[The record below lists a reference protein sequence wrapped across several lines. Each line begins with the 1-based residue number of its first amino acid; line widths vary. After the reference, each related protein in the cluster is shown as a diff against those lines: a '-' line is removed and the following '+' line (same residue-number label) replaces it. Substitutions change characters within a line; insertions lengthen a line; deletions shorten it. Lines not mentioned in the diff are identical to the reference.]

1 MSVLD
6 RLLALGERLLTI
18 DAEMRRQGEIV
29 NEMKQK
35 TDRLI
40 DLMQDTRERLAR
52 LEATRD
58 ADRAQLAAEVARFRA
73 EYERAQLKLSALLP
87 APPDFSSDE

>member
-40 DLMQDTRERLAR
+40 ELMQDTRERLAR

-73 EYERAQLKLSALLP
+73 EYERAQMKLNALLP
-87 APPDFSSDE
+87 APSDSSSEK

>member
-18 DAEMRRQGEIV
+18 DAEMRRQSEIV

-35 TDRLI
+35 TDRLTE
-40 DLMQDTRERLAR
+40 LMQDRRERLAR
-52 LEATRD
+52 LKRLVMQTALNSQRKWPDSEPS
-58 ADRAQLAAEVARFRA
+58 
-73 EYERAQLKLSALLP
+73 LSAL
-87 APPDFSSDE
+87 S